1 MLFAAPRPRV
11 RLLVLVSLSFAVTT
25 PAAALARKWTHGWKP
40 AVRTTPVEKAPDP
53 TADADPGPA
62 SSATPNQHGKLVLFP
77 FRDDDDDLSGQVE
90 RLLRAHG
97 LEVMTGVR
105 PVDSAEQYRDMATQ
119 LMLAGYVEGSVRGE
133 GARAKVTVRLRS
145 GYSGRIVAQP
155 TFGDSHG
162 NLRHELGEKL
172 WKRLGPAVTR
182 ACKEASKPRKKS
194 RTMLTI
200 DAGTPLEN
208 TPRDQASESRTTT
221 AARTTTTASRTT
233 TASATPKPKT
243 SPTPATA
250 WVDPF
255 AQ

>member
-1 MLFAAPRPRV
+1 MSFAAPRHGARPV
-11 RLLVLVSLSFAVTT
+11 VLVSLSLVLALAM

-40 AVRTTPVEKAPDP
+40 AVRTAPVEKPPAPS
-53 TADADPGPA
+53 ADAESAPA
-62 SSATPNQHGKLVLFP
+62 LSGVPNQHGKLVLFP
-77 FRDDDDDLSGQVE
+77 FRDEDGNEVSGQVE

-119 LMLAGYVEGSVRGE
+119 LMLAGYVDGSIRGS

-155 TFGDSHG
+155 TFAESHG
-162 NLRHELGEKL
+162 DLRHELGDKL

-182 ACKEASKPRKKS
+182 VCKEASKPRKRS

-208 TPRDQASESRTTT
+208 TPRDEPGRAP
-221 AARTTTTASRTT
+221 TT
-233 TASATPKPKT
+233 TASATPKPK
-243 SPTPATA
+243 SARMPATA